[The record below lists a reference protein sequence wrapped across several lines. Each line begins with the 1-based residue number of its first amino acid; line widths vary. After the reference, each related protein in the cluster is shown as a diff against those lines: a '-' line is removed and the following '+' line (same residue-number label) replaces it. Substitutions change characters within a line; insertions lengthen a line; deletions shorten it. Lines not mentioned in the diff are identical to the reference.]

1 MPPALL
7 TREPRAY
14 IYNESSRHTLLDF
27 CYTAEMT
34 LKQMKT
40 VYFVR
45 HGQSV
50 DNASPVFQ
58 SVDSPLSEKG
68 ISQAKSIAERLS
80 AIQFETLIT
89 SPVQRASETAGYIS
103 EKTNKEIIFS
113 DLFVE
118 RIKPDE
124 IDGKPWTDE
133 DANNVWRAW
142 EETLYSPGHHV
153 SNGENYDDTVARV
166 DQALEFLEK
175 RPECNIAV
183 VTHGYFLR
191 AIVARVLLGD
201 NLTGPIM
208 KRFQERASVENTAIT
223 VLNYRD
229 AFEEELAW
237 RLWTLN
243 DHSHF
248 AE

>member
-1 MPPALL
+1 M
-7 TREPRAY
+7 
-14 IYNESSRHTLLDF
+14 N
-27 CYTAEMT
+27 
-34 LKQMKT
+34 LKQKKT

-50 DNASPVFQ
+50 DNVSPVFQ
-58 SVDSPLSEKG
+58 SINSPLSEKG
-68 ISQAKSIAERLS
+68 ESQAKNIAERLS
-80 AIQFETLIT
+80 SLQFETLIA
-89 SPVQRASETAGYIS
+89 SPVQRAKETAEYIA
-103 EKTNKEIIFS
+103 EATGKGVVFS

-118 RIKPDE
+118 RIKPSE
-124 IDGKPWTDE
+124 IDGKPWTDAE
-133 DANNVWRAW
+133 ANKVWRAW
-142 EETLYSPGHHV
+142 EETLYTPG
-153 SNGENYDDTVARV
+153 SRISDGENYDDTIVRV
-166 DQALEFLEK
+166 DKALKFLED
-175 RPECNIAV
+175 RTESTIAI

-191 AIVARVLLGD
+191 AMVARVLLGD
-201 NLTGPIM
+201 DLTGPIM

-229 AFEEELAW
+229 AFEEDFAW

>member
-1 MPPALL
+1 MA
-7 TREPRAY
+7 
-14 IYNESSRHTLLDF
+14 S
-27 CYTAEMT
+27 
-34 LKQMKT
+34 KQMKT

-45 HGQSV
+45 HGQSM

-58 SVDSPLSEKG
+58 SLDSPLCDKG
-68 ISQAKSIAERLS
+68 IEQAKSIAERLS
-80 AIQFETLIT
+80 KIHFETLIA
-89 SPVQRASETAGYIS
+89 SPVQRAKETAAYIA
-103 EKTNKEIIFS
+103 EKTQKDIIFS

-133 DANNVWRAW
+133 KASKVWRAW
-142 EETLYSPGHHV
+142 EKTLYTSGERV
-153 SNGENYDDTVARV
+153 SNGENYDDTIARV
-166 DQALEFLEK
+166 DQALKFLES
-175 RPECNIAV
+175 RPESTLAI

-191 AIVARVLLGD
+191 AIIIRILLGD

-208 KRFQERASVENTAIT
+208 KSFQERASIENTAIT
-223 VLNYRD
+223 VLNYKD
-229 AFEEELAW
+229 AFEEDFAW

>member
-1 MPPALL
+1 M
-7 TREPRAY
+7 
-14 IYNESSRHTLLDF
+14 NS
-27 CYTAEMT
+27 
-34 LKQMKT
+34 KQKKM

-58 SVDSPLSEKG
+58 SIDSPLSEKG
-68 ISQAKSIAERLS
+68 RSQAKNIAERLS
-80 AIQFETLIT
+80 SVHFETLIA
-89 SPVQRASETAGYIS
+89 SPVQRAKETAQYIAES
-103 EKTNKEIIFS
+103 TGKDIVFS

-118 RIKPDE
+118 RIKPSE
-124 IDGKPWTDE
+124 IDGKPWTDPE
-133 DANNVWRAW
+133 ANKVWRAW
-142 EETLYSPGHHV
+142 EETLYTPSLRV
-153 SNGENYDDTVARV
+153 SDGENYDDTIARV
-166 DQALEFLEK
+166 DRALAFLED
-175 RPECNIAV
+175 RTESTLAV

-191 AIVARVLLGD
+191 AMVARVLLGD
-201 NLTGPIM
+201 ELTGPIM
-208 KRFQERASVENTAIT
+208 KRFQERASIENTAIT

-229 AFEEELAW
+229 AFEEDFVW

>member
-1 MPPALL
+1 M
-7 TREPRAY
+7 
-14 IYNESSRHTLLDF
+14 NS
-27 CYTAEMT
+27 
-34 LKQMKT
+34 KQKKT

-58 SVDSPLSEKG
+58 SIDSPLSEKG
-68 ISQAKSIAERLS
+68 RSQAKNIAERLS
-80 AIQFETLIT
+80 TVQFETLIA
-89 SPVQRASETAGYIS
+89 SPVQRANETAHYIAES
-103 EKTNKEIIFS
+103 TGKDVEFS

-118 RIKPDE
+118 RTKPSE
-124 IDGKPWTDE
+124 IDGKPWTDDE
-133 DANNVWRAW
+133 ANRIWRAW
-142 EETLYSPGHHV
+142 EETLYTPGLRI
-153 SNGENYDDTVARV
+153 SNGENYDDTIVRV
-166 DQALEFLEK
+166 DKALAFLADRTESTL
-175 RPECNIAV
+175 AV

-191 AIVARVLLGD
+191 AMVARVLLGD
-201 NLTGPIM
+201 ELTGPIM
-208 KRFQERASVENTAIT
+208 KRFQERASIENTAIT

-229 AFEEELAW
+229 AFEEDFAW

>member
-1 MPPALL
+1 M
-7 TREPRAY
+7 
-14 IYNESSRHTLLDF
+14 NS
-27 CYTAEMT
+27 
-34 LKQMKT
+34 KKNKT

-45 HGQSV
+45 HGQSI

-68 ISQAKSIAERLS
+68 RSQAKNIAERLS
-80 AIQFETLIT
+80 SVQFETLIA
-89 SPVQRASETAGYIS
+89 SPVKRAKETALYIA
-103 EKTNKEIIFS
+103 EATHKDVVFS

-118 RIKPDE
+118 RIKPSE
-124 IDGKPWTDE
+124 IDGKPWSDVE
-133 DANNVWRAW
+133 ANEVWRAW
-142 EETLYSPGHHV
+142 EKTLYTPDSRVGD
-153 SNGENYDDTVARV
+153 GENYDDIIERV
-166 DQALEFLEK
+166 DKALSFLED
-175 RPECNIAV
+175 RTESRLAV

-191 AIVARVLLGD
+191 ALVARVLLGE
-201 NLTGPIM
+201 NLNGPIM
-208 KRFQERASVENTAIT
+208 KRFQERASIENTAIT

-229 AFEEELAW
+229 GFEEDFAW

>member
-1 MPPALL
+1 
-7 TREPRAY
+7 
-14 IYNESSRHTLLDF
+14 
-27 CYTAEMT
+27 
-34 LKQMKT
+34 
-40 VYFVR
+40 VR

-58 SVDSPLSEKG
+58 SVDSPLSKKG
-68 ISQAKSIAERLS
+68 IAQANSIAERLS
-80 AIQFETLIT
+80 VIEFEALIA
-89 SPVQRASETAGYIS
+89 SPVQRAKETAEYIS
-103 EKTNKEIIFS
+103 EKTDKKIIFS

-133 DANNVWRAW
+133 DANKIWRAW
-142 EETLYSPGHHV
+142 EETLYTPGQHV
-153 SNGENYDDTVARV
+153 SNGENYDDTVTRV
-166 DQALEFLEK
+166 DKALSFLEK
-175 RPECNIAV
+175 RPEQTLAV

-191 AIVARVLLGD
+191 AVVARVLLGD
-201 NLTGPIM
+201 RLTGPIM

-223 VLNYRD
+223 VLNYRN
-229 AFEEELAW
+229 AFEEDFAW
-237 RLWTLN
+237 RLWMLN

>member
-1 MPPALL
+1 MRLS
-7 TREPRAY
+7 
-14 IYNESSRHTLLDF
+14 I
-27 CYTAEMT
+27 CYAEFMDS
-34 LKQMKT
+34 KQNKT

-50 DNASPVFQ
+50 DNALPVFQ
-58 SVDSPLSEKG
+58 STNSPLSEKG
-68 ISQAKSIAERLS
+68 VTQAISIAERLS
-80 AIQFETLIT
+80 TTQFETLIA
-89 SPVQRASETAGYIS
+89 SPVQRAKETASYIS
-103 EKTNKEIIFS
+103 EKSDKKIVFS

-124 IDGKPWTDE
+124 IDGKPYTDE
-133 DANNVWRAW
+133 EASKIWRAW
-142 EETLYSPGHHV
+142 EKTLYTSGPRV
-153 SNGENYDDTVARV
+153 SNGENYTDTVTRV
-166 DQALEFLEK
+166 DRALAFLEN
-175 RPECNIAV
+175 RPEPTLAV

-208 KRFQERASVENTAIT
+208 KRFQERASIENTALT
-223 VLNYRD
+223 VFNFRD
-229 AFEEELAW
+229 GFEEDFAW